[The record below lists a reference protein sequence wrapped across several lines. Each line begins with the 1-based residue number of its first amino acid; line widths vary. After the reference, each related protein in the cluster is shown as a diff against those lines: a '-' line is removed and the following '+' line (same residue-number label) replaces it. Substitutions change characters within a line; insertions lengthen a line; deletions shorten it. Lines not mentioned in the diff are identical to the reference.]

1 MSVASLGAST
11 SAYSYLQSLLPQQS
25 TSNAGAGG
33 AADPVTELLQAFYP
47 AGSADPSSS
56 RPASSSGAS
65 PPAPAAN
72 VVPFSPDT
80 MRALISIQGQQRDP
94 NSWISSQSQALFG
107 QFDAN
112 GDGQISKSEFE
123 NVFGSGADMAKVDG
137 LFNALDANGDGSI
150 SQDELTSAAE
160 QSHAHH
166 HHHHH
171 VHGMGGRP
179 SGALADLMSPTDL
192 TGATSKTS
200 ANSDGS
206 TTTTI
211 TYADGSTVAMTTPA
225 ASSGSGS
232 SGGGSGGESADANLL
247 QSLIRLQAQLLSPS
261 GPGHVSAA

>member
-1 MSVASLGAST
+1 MG
-11 SAYSYLQSLLPQQS
+11 
-25 TSNAGAGG
+25 
-33 AADPVTELLQAFYP
+33 
-47 AGSADPSSS
+47 
-56 RPASSSGAS
+56 
-65 PPAPAAN
+65 
-72 VVPFSPDT
+72 
-80 MRALISIQGQQRDP
+80 ALISIQGQQRDP

-179 SGALADLMSPTDL
+179 SGGLADMLSSIDL

-206 TTTTI
+206 TTTII

-247 QSLIRLQAQLLSPS
+247 QNLIRLQAQLLSPS
-261 GPGHVSAA
+261 GPGNVSTA